1 MDGSNGERK
10 ARDALRDERERD
22 AFAAVPRERTT
33 HDESE
38 RGEMCERKK
47 KSTKR
52 FDDRNFKRQRKA
64 RVLLSVRRDAITRD
78 RYGPDE
84 RKRERVVRRPF

>member
-22 AFAAVPRERTT
+22 AFAAVPRERT
-33 HDESE
+33 HESE
-38 RGEMCERKK
+38 RGEMCEQ
-47 KSTKR
+47 KSTRNATKR
-52 FDDRNFKRQRKA
+52 DRNFKRRRKA